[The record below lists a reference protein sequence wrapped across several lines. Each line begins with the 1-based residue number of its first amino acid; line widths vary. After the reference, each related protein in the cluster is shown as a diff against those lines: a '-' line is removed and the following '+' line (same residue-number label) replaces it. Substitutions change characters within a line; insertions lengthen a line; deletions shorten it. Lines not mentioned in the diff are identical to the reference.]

1 MVVKVNARIVT
12 CRVYDKKDK
21 VTKEPTGEKGI
32 AITLLVDESKDY
44 ALSGNVI
51 NPFVDPATY
60 RGIYDF
66 SLCGRLEP
74 VVVEMDMTV
83 GTNGKQF
90 YKLFDLE
97 RIEKKK

>member
-21 VTKEPTGEKGI
+21 TTKEPTGEKGI

-44 ALSGNVI
+44 ALSGEVI
-51 NPFVDPATY
+51 NPYVEPATY

-66 SLCGRLEP
+66 SLCERLEP
-74 VVVEMDMTV
+74 VVIEMDMSV
-83 GTNGKQF
+83 GANGRKF

-97 RIEKKK
+97 RIENKK

>member
-1 MVVKVNARIVT
+1 MIVNVKAKIVT

-21 VTKEPTGEKGI
+21 QTKEPTGEKGI
-32 AITLLVDESKDY
+32 SITLLVDEDKEY
-44 ALSGNVI
+44 ALSGKVI
-51 NPFVDPATY
+51 SPYVEPSTY

-74 VVVEMDMTV
+74 VVVEMDMSV
-83 GTNGKQF
+83 GANGKEF